1 VEGDAGHAQ
10 SSCLGEDSLGG
21 NIPLVVPAVIVAG
34 GDAIDGGHD
43 FAKLAGTLAAGTE
56 GALGLIP
63 KLDIVREKWIF
74 GLVWHR
80 NRSVR

>member
-21 NIPLVVPAVIVAG
+21 NIPLVVPSVIVAG

-43 FAKLAGTLAAGTE
+43 FAKLAGTLAAG
-56 GALGLIP
+56 AP
-63 KLDIVREKWIF
+63 KARLVSYQNWTLSEKNGYSDWSGIEIAP
-74 GLVWHR
+74 
-80 NRSVR
+80 